1 MTRLE
6 RAYERLE
13 RAIERLETI
22 QLLPELADADGAPMP
37 AAMDGMEDEQLRG
50 MLEAVRTDYTAL
62 QEIAETVR
70 SRLDSTIERI
80 EAVLER

>member
-6 RAYERLE
+6 RAYERIE
-13 RAIERLETI
+13 RAIERLER
-22 QLLPELADADGAPMP
+22 LELHAADMVPSAAAPTDS
-37 AAMDGMEDEQLRG
+37 MDDERLRS

-70 SRLDSTIERI
+70 GRLDSTIERI
-80 EAVLER
+80 EMILER